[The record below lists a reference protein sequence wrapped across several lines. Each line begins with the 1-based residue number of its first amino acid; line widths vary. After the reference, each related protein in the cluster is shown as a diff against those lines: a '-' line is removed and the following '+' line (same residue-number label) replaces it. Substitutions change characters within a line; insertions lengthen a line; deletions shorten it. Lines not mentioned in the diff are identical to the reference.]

1 MDLLKKRLDIAQ
13 LIAEEL
19 TGTID
24 EKDRVVL
31 ARWLD
36 EDERHREEYADIL
49 ESLKTGN
56 EAWKDQER
64 GRQLMESRWG
74 AVKSHTVQKTGRW
87 ITWSKYAAVIVLFVS
102 IGIFGLVNEEKQ
114 EVENG
119 TVAQIEHGSMKAQ
132 LVLANGKKVDL
143 RPETNLQLEE
153 VGGTRILT
161 SDNRVKYSG
170 KDSLAGQPAEVKY
183 NTLIVPRGGEFSL
196 ELADGTRVWLN
207 AESRLRYP
215 VVFMGEERK
224 VEMEGE
230 VYFEV
235 AKNREKPFIVTVNG
249 VDIRVLGTSFNVSA
263 YQEEVVTT
271 LVEGKV
277 QLKRGDEQVV
287 LSPNQQAEMDKNSG
301 KITMREVNVENLT
314 NGDKG
319 KLRQVLKDID
329 DMVANWKDSYF
340 ISVYEE
346 RVAAF
351 NRSKL
356 QITPQELDDI
366 FHEENYLLKSG
377 KIALSVD
384 YLYESIAKYAFGTC
398 RASECC

>member
-1 MDLLKKRLDIAQ
+1 MDLLKKRLDIAR
-13 LIAEEL
+13 LVAEEL

-24 EKDRVVL
+24 EKNRIVL
-31 ARWLD
+31 SRWLD
-36 EDERHREEYADIL
+36 EDERHRKEYTNIL

-56 EAWKDQER
+56 EVWKDYER
-64 GRQLMESRWG
+64 GRQLMESRWR
-74 AVKSHTVQKTGRW
+74 AVKSHTVRKTGQW
-87 ITWSKYAAVIVLFVS
+87 ITWSKYAAVVLLFVS
-102 IGIFGLVNEEKQ
+102 IGIFWLVNEEKQ
-114 EVENG
+114 QEMEDI
-119 TVAQIEHGSMKAQ
+119 TVAKIEHGSMKAQ

-287 LSPNQQAEMDKNSG
+287 LSPNQQAIWSDDKF
-301 KITMREVNVENLT
+301 KV
-314 NGDKG
+314 K
-319 KLRQVLKDID
+319 QVDARNYVLWKEGIFYFEDVDLERILD
-329 DMVANWKDSYF
+329 DMARWYNVNIFYMNPTLKKMKFSVEIKRYEDINEILRRIEQTKRVKFEIKDRT
-340 ISVYEE
+340 INVYE
-346 RVAAF
+346 
-351 NRSKL
+351 
-356 QITPQELDDI
+356 
-366 FHEENYLLKSG
+366 
-377 KIALSVD
+377 
-384 YLYESIAKYAFGTC
+384 
-398 RASECC
+398 

>member
-1 MDLLKKRLDIAQ
+1 MDLLKKRLDIAR

-36 EDERHREEYADIL
+36 EDGRHQGEYANIL
-49 ESLKTGN
+49 ESLKTEN

-64 GRQLMESRWG
+64 GRQLMETRWG
-74 AVKSHTVQKTGRW
+74 TVKYHTVRKASRW
-87 ITWSKYAAVIVLFVS
+87 ITWSKYAAIIVLFVS
-102 IGIFGLVNEEKQ
+102 IGILGLENEERL
-114 EVENG
+114 EVENVS
-119 TVAQIEHGSMKAQ
+119 VAKIEHGSMKAQ
-132 LVLANGKKVDL
+132 LVLANGEKVDL
-143 RPETNLQLEE
+143 RPETSLQLEE

-170 KDSLAGQPAEVKY
+170 KDSLAGQLAEVKY

-215 VVFMGEERK
+215 VAFTGKERK

-263 YQEEVVTT
+263 YQEDVVTT

-277 QLKRGDEQVV
+277 QLKKGNEQVI
-287 LSPNQQAEMDKNSG
+287 LSPNQQAIWSDDEFKVKQVDARNFVLWKEGVFYFEDVDLETILDDMARWYN
-301 KITMREVNVENLT
+301 VNVFYMNPALKEMKFSVEIRRY
-314 NGDKG
+314 GDINEI
-319 KLRQVLKDID
+319 LRRIEQTKRVKFEIKDRTI
-329 DMVANWKDSYF
+329 N
-340 ISVYEE
+340 VYE
-346 RVAAF
+346 
-351 NRSKL
+351 
-356 QITPQELDDI
+356 
-366 FHEENYLLKSG
+366 
-377 KIALSVD
+377 
-384 YLYESIAKYAFGTC
+384 
-398 RASECC
+398 

>member
-1 MDLLKKRLDIAQ
+1 MDLLKKRLDIAR
-13 LIAEEL
+13 LVAEEL

-24 EKDRVVL
+24 EKNRIVL
-31 ARWLD
+31 SRWLD
-36 EDERHREEYADIL
+36 EDERHRKEYTNIL

-56 EAWKDQER
+56 EVWKDQER
-64 GRQLMESRWG
+64 GRQLMESRWR
-74 AVKSHTVQKTGRW
+74 AVKSYTVRKTGRW
-87 ITWSKYAAVIVLFVS
+87 ITWSKYAAVVLLFVS
-102 IGIFGLVNEEKQ
+102 IGIFWLVNEEKQ
-114 EVENG
+114 QEMEDI
-119 TVAQIEHGSMKAQ
+119 TVAKIEHGSMKAQ

-287 LSPNQQAEMDKNSG
+287 LSPNQQAIWSDDKF
-301 KITMREVNVENLT
+301 KV
-314 NGDKG
+314 K
-319 KLRQVLKDID
+319 QVDARNYVLWKEEIFYFEDVDLERILD
-329 DMVANWKDSYF
+329 DMARWYNVNIFYMNPTLKKMKFSVEIKRYEDINEILRRIEQTKRVKFEIKDRT
-340 ISVYEE
+340 INVYE
-346 RVAAF
+346 
-351 NRSKL
+351 
-356 QITPQELDDI
+356 
-366 FHEENYLLKSG
+366 
-377 KIALSVD
+377 
-384 YLYESIAKYAFGTC
+384 
-398 RASECC
+398 

>member
-36 EDERHREEYADIL
+36 EDDRHREEYADIL

-143 RPETNLQLEE
+143 RPETSLQLEE

-161 SDNRVKYSG
+161 SDNRIKYSG
-170 KDSLAGQPAEVKY
+170 KDSLAGQSAEVKY

-215 VVFMGEERK
+215 VAFTGKERK

-235 AKNREKPFIVTVNG
+235 AKNKEKPFIVTVNG

-277 QLKRGDEQVV
+277 QLKKGNEQVI
-287 LSPNQQAEMDKNSG
+287 LSPNQQAIWSDDEFRVKQVDARNYVLWKEGIFYFEDVDLETILDDMARWYN
-301 KITMREVNVENLT
+301 VNVFYMNPALKEMKFSVEIRRY
-314 NGDKG
+314 GDINEI
-319 KLRQVLKDID
+319 LRRIGQTKRVKFEIKDRTI
-329 DMVANWKDSYF
+329 N
-340 ISVYEE
+340 VYE
-346 RVAAF
+346 
-351 NRSKL
+351 
-356 QITPQELDDI
+356 
-366 FHEENYLLKSG
+366 
-377 KIALSVD
+377 
-384 YLYESIAKYAFGTC
+384 
-398 RASECC
+398 

>member
-1 MDLLKKRLDIAQ
+1 MDLLKKRLDIAR

-102 IGIFGLVNEEKQ
+102 IGIFWLVNEEKQ

-143 RPETNLQLEE
+143 RPETSLQLEE

-161 SDNRVKYSG
+161 SDNRIKYSG
-170 KDSLAGQPAEVKY
+170 KDSLAGQSAEVKY

-215 VVFMGEERK
+215 VAFTGKERK

-235 AKNREKPFIVTVNG
+235 AKNKEKPFIVTVNG

-277 QLKRGDEQVV
+277 QLKKGNEQVI
-287 LSPNQQAEMDKNSG
+287 LSPNQQAIWSDDEFRVKQVDARNYVLWKEGIFYFEDVDLETILDDMARWYN
-301 KITMREVNVENLT
+301 VNVFYMNPALKEMKFSVEIRRY
-314 NGDKG
+314 GDINEI
-319 KLRQVLKDID
+319 LRRIEQTKRVKFEIKDRTI
-329 DMVANWKDSYF
+329 N
-340 ISVYEE
+340 VYE
-346 RVAAF
+346 
-351 NRSKL
+351 
-356 QITPQELDDI
+356 
-366 FHEENYLLKSG
+366 
-377 KIALSVD
+377 
-384 YLYESIAKYAFGTC
+384 
-398 RASECC
+398 

>member
-1 MDLLKKRLDIAQ
+1 MDLLKKRLDIAR
-13 LIAEEL
+13 LVAEEL

-24 EKDRVVL
+24 EKNRIVL

-36 EDERHREEYADIL
+36 EDERHRKEYTNIL

-56 EAWKDQER
+56 EVWKDQER

-74 AVKSHTVQKTGRW
+74 SVKSYTIRKTSRW

-102 IGIFGLVNEEKQ
+102 IGIFWLINEEKQ
-114 EVENG
+114 EVEND
-119 TVAQIEHGSMKAQ
+119 TVAKIEHGSMKAQ

-161 SDNRVKYSG
+161 SDNMVRYSG
-170 KDSLAGQPAEVKY
+170 KDTLTGQSAGVKY

-215 VVFMGEERK
+215 VAFTGKERK

-235 AKNREKPFIVTVNG
+235 VKNNEKPFIVTVNG

-277 QLKRGDEQVV
+277 QLKKGDEQVI
-287 LSPNQQAEMDKNSG
+287 LSPNQQAIWSDDKF
-301 KITMREVNVENLT
+301 KV
-314 NGDKG
+314 K
-319 KLRQVLKDID
+319 QVDARNYVLWKEGIFYFEDVDLERILD
-329 DMVANWKDSYF
+329 DMARWYNVNIFYMNPTLKKMKFSVEIKRYEDINEILRRIEQTKRVKF
-340 ISVYEE
+340 EVKGRTINVYE
-346 RVAAF
+346 
-351 NRSKL
+351 
-356 QITPQELDDI
+356 
-366 FHEENYLLKSG
+366 
-377 KIALSVD
+377 
-384 YLYESIAKYAFGTC
+384 
-398 RASECC
+398 

>member
-1 MDLLKKRLDIAQ
+1 MDLLKKRLDIAR

-102 IGIFGLVNEEKQ
+102 IGIFWLVNEEKQ

-143 RPETNLQLEE
+143 RPETSLQLEE

-161 SDNRVKYSG
+161 SDNRIKYSG
-170 KDSLAGQPAEVKY
+170 KDSLAGQSAEVKY

-196 ELADGTRVWLN
+196 ELADGTREWLN

-215 VVFMGEERK
+215 VAFTGKERK

-235 AKNREKPFIVTVNG
+235 AKNKEKPFIVTVNG

-277 QLKRGDEQVV
+277 QLKKGNEQVI
-287 LSPNQQAEMDKNSG
+287 LSPNQQAIWSDDEFRVKQVDARNYVLWKEGIFYFEDVDLETILDDMARWYN
-301 KITMREVNVENLT
+301 VNVFYMNPALKEMKFSVEIRRY
-314 NGDKG
+314 GDINEI
-319 KLRQVLKDID
+319 LRRIGQTKRVKFEIKDRTI
-329 DMVANWKDSYF
+329 N
-340 ISVYEE
+340 VYE
-346 RVAAF
+346 
-351 NRSKL
+351 
-356 QITPQELDDI
+356 
-366 FHEENYLLKSG
+366 
-377 KIALSVD
+377 
-384 YLYESIAKYAFGTC
+384 
-398 RASECC
+398 

>member
-143 RPETNLQLEE
+143 RPETSLQLEE

-161 SDNRVKYSG
+161 SDNRIKYSG
-170 KDSLAGQPAEVKY
+170 KDSLAGQSAEVKY

-215 VVFMGEERK
+215 VAFTGKERK

-235 AKNREKPFIVTVNG
+235 AKNKEKPFIVTVNG

-277 QLKRGDEQVV
+277 QLKKGNEQVI
-287 LSPNQQAEMDKNSG
+287 LSPNQQAIWSDDEFRVKQVDARNYVLWKEGIFYFEDVDLETILDDMARWYN
-301 KITMREVNVENLT
+301 VNVFYMNP
-314 NGDKG
+314 
-319 KLRQVLKDID
+319 VLKEMKFSVEIRRYGDINEILRRIGQTKS
-329 DMVANWKDSYF
+329 VKFEIKDRT
-340 ISVYEE
+340 INVYE
-346 RVAAF
+346 
-351 NRSKL
+351 
-356 QITPQELDDI
+356 
-366 FHEENYLLKSG
+366 
-377 KIALSVD
+377 
-384 YLYESIAKYAFGTC
+384 
-398 RASECC
+398 

>member
-143 RPETNLQLEE
+143 RPETSLQLEE

-161 SDNRVKYSG
+161 SDNRIKYSG
-170 KDSLAGQPAEVKY
+170 KDSLAGQSAEVKY

-215 VVFMGEERK
+215 VAFTGKERK

-235 AKNREKPFIVTVNG
+235 AKNKEKPFIVTVNG

-277 QLKRGDEQVV
+277 QLKKGNEQVI
-287 LSPNQQAEMDKNSG
+287 LSPNQQAIWSDDEFRVKQVDARNYVLWKEGIFYFEDVDLETILDDMARWYN
-301 KITMREVNVENLT
+301 VNVFYMNP
-314 NGDKG
+314 
-319 KLRQVLKDID
+319 VLKEMKFSVEIRRYGDINEILRRIEQTKR
-329 DMVANWKDSYF
+329 VKFEIKDRT
-340 ISVYEE
+340 INVYE
-346 RVAAF
+346 
-351 NRSKL
+351 
-356 QITPQELDDI
+356 
-366 FHEENYLLKSG
+366 
-377 KIALSVD
+377 
-384 YLYESIAKYAFGTC
+384 
-398 RASECC
+398 

>member
-1 MDLLKKRLDIAQ
+1 MDLLKKRLDIAR

-56 EAWKDQER
+56 EAWKDQEQ

-102 IGIFGLVNEEKQ
+102 IGIFWLVNEEKQ

-143 RPETNLQLEE
+143 RPETSLQLEE

-161 SDNRVKYSG
+161 SDDRVKYSG
-170 KDSLAGQPAEVKY
+170 KDSLAGQLAEVKY

-215 VVFMGEERK
+215 VAFTGKERK

-235 AKNREKPFIVTVNG
+235 AKNKEKPFIVTVNG

-263 YQEEVVTT
+263 YQEDVVTT

-277 QLKRGDEQVV
+277 QLKKGNEQVI
-287 LSPNQQAEMDKNSG
+287 LSPNQQAIWSDDEFRVKQVDARNYVLWKEGIFYFEDVDLETILDDMARWYN
-301 KITMREVNVENLT
+301 VNVFYMNPALKEMKFSVEIRRY
-314 NGDKG
+314 GDINEI
-319 KLRQVLKDID
+319 LRRIGQTKRVKFEIKDRTI
-329 DMVANWKDSYF
+329 N
-340 ISVYEE
+340 VYE
-346 RVAAF
+346 
-351 NRSKL
+351 
-356 QITPQELDDI
+356 
-366 FHEENYLLKSG
+366 
-377 KIALSVD
+377 
-384 YLYESIAKYAFGTC
+384 
-398 RASECC
+398 